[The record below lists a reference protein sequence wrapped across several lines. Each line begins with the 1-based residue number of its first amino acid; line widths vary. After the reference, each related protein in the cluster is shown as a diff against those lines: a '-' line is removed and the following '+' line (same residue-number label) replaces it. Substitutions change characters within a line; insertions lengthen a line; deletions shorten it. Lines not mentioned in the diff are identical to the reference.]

1 MSTKIRDRLA
11 DSGPQDLEVQNLVR
25 GEEAKELKKIIDA
38 KDKTI
43 EELTEK
49 INSKLTNLREK
60 GL

>member
-1 MSTKIRDRLA
+1 MNTKIRDRLE

-38 KDKTI
+38 KDKVI
-43 EELTEK
+43 DELKEK
-49 INSKLTNLREK
+49 INGKLDKLRKE

>member
-1 MSTKIRDRLA
+1 MNTKIRDRLA

-38 KDKTI
+38 KDKVI
-43 EELTEK
+43 DELKEK
-49 INSKLTNLREK
+49 INSKLDNLRKE

>member
-38 KDKTI
+38 KDKVI